1 MTTYKD
7 VDTNTL
13 SLSYYPYF
21 FFNRI
26 YSNIRPLVLED
37 KFEANEVVSGIY
49 IGGIESSYDKS
60 ELKRLNITHII
71 SAIPGYEPQYPNEF
85 KYLVINSLDDE
96 NTKIKEI
103 FEDTNSF
110 IDEAFCERGN
120 ILVHCLRGVSRSSTI
135 VCAYLISTFA
145 LNYDDVLTIIQNKR
159 NIVQPNPYFQKQLRD
174 YYNYKYLNLV

>member
-49 IGGIESSYDKS
+49 IGGIE
-60 ELKRLNITHII
+60 
-71 SAIPGYEPQYPNEF
+71 
-85 KYLVINSLDDE
+85 
-96 NTKIKEI
+96 
-103 FEDTNSF
+103 
-110 IDEAFCERGN
+110 
-120 ILVHCLRGVSRSSTI
+120 
-135 VCAYLISTFA
+135 
-145 LNYDDVLTIIQNKR
+145 
-159 NIVQPNPYFQKQLRD
+159 
-174 YYNYKYLNLV
+174 